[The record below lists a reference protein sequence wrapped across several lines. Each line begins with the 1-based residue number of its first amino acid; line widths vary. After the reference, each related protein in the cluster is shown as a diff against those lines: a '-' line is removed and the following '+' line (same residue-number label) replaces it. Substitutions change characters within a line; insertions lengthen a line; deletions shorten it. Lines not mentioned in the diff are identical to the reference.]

1 MNSECDALVIGGGV
15 SGLTA
20 AAYLARAGKRV
31 IVAEARNRL
40 GGRCDSSVP
49 LEGFTAPLTHTLYA
63 LDPRM
68 VKELKLNLKF
78 AVRDMALVGLR
89 PDGKHIVL
97 DRDRAARSIAVH
109 SKADAKAWPRFRREF
124 HSLAREM
131 RGFWWE
137 DGALT
142 AARERFEPFR
152 RLSAAAYLDT
162 WFESDVLKTML
173 AFDATQG
180 GLSAFEPGSALTL
193 LWRASQEMCGVQGAV
208 AALAGGPQTLA
219 QALAEAAQAAGVEIR
234 TGASVKR
241 ILVAG
246 GALAGAELISGET
259 IAARIVMSSL
269 SRRRTLNEM
278 LPTASAGFAAA
289 DALDRATPQTGTAK
303 VSLAL
308 SALPVFGGVATPR
321 TGRFILTDRMEVYA
335 AAHSATRAGQLP
347 DEIAIEFVI
356 PTAAD
361 ASFAPIGQ
369 QMVSALVRPVPVAM
383 TDGMKTLLAEKV
395 AAAIARHAQG
405 MHVAAS
411 EVLTPQDI
419 ASTYGAD
426 DEKLNV
432 LVGWSERLRTP
443 IAGLLLCGEGAIS
456 GRAARIAAMM
466 AVGTGK

>member
-1 MNSECDALVIGGGV
+1 MNSDCDALVIGGGA

-40 GGRCDSSVP
+40 GGRCDSSTP
-49 LEGFTAPLTHTLYA
+49 LDGFTAPLTHTLYA
-63 LDPRM
+63 LDPRL

-97 DRDRAARSIAVH
+97 DRDHAARSIAVH
-109 SKADAKAWPRFRREF
+109 SKADAKAWPHYRRELY
-124 HSLAREM
+124 SLARQM
-131 RGFWWE
+131 RSFWWE
-137 DGALT
+137 DGSLSVT
-142 AARERFEPFR
+142 HERLEKFR
-152 RLSAAAYLDT
+152 RLSAVAYLDT
-162 WFESDVLKTML
+162 WFESDVLKATL

-180 GLSAFEPGSALTL
+180 GLSPFEPGSALTL
-193 LWRASQEMCGVQGAV
+193 LWRASQEMCGMQGAV
-208 AALAGGPQTLA
+208 ASLTGGPQTLV
-219 QALAEAAQAAGVEIR
+219 QALAEAAQAAGAEIR
-234 TGASVKR
+234 TGASVNR

-246 GALAGAELISGET
+246 GAAAGAELASGET

-269 SRRRTLNEM
+269 SRRRTLNGF
-278 LPTASAGFAAA
+278 LPTATAGFAAA
-289 DALDRATPQTGTAK
+289 YAMDRAAPQTGTAK

-308 SALPVFGGVATPR
+308 TALPVFGGVATPR

-335 AAHSATRAGQLP
+335 AAHAAARAGQLP

-356 PTAAD
+356 PTSAD
-361 ASFAPIGQ
+361 PSLAPIGQ
-369 QMVSALVRPVPVAM
+369 QMVCALVRPVPVAM
-383 TDGMKTLLAEKV
+383 TDEMKTQLLVKV
-395 AAAIARHAQG
+395 AAALARHAQG

-419 ASTYGAD
+419 ASTYAAD
-426 DEKLNV
+426 DERPNV
-432 LVGWSERLRTP
+432 LASWNERLHTP
-443 IAGLLLCGEGAIS
+443 IAGLMLCGEDAVS

-466 AVGTGK
+466 AAGAGK